1 MTFAKRLVNSRKSG
15 RRGAA
20 MVEFALSFVL
30 FILLVFAVM
39 KGGKLIWTWTT
50 LQHGVREGARLAI
63 MQADNAS
70 ADTNIANII
79 KSRTIGIPGDDI
91 TVTTTWGGTSGG
103 DVVSITAAY
112 HVPIMFGGLV
122 FDSSGINIQARSSAV
137 IVEP

>member
-1 MTFAKRLVNSRKSG
+1 MTLAKRLINSRRSG

-20 MVEFALSFVL
+20 MVEFSLSFVL

-39 KGGKLIWTWTT
+39 EGGKLIWTWTT

-70 ADTNIANII
+70 VDTNITNIV
-79 KSRTIGIPGDDI
+79 KARTIGIPSGDI
-91 TVTTTWGGTSGG
+91 SVATVWGGTDGG
-103 DVVSITAAY
+103 DVVSITASCP
-112 HVPIMFGGLV
+112 VPIMFGGLV
-122 FDSSGINIQARSSAV
+122 FGPSSINLQATSSAV

>member
-1 MTFAKRLVNSRKSG
+1 
-15 RRGAA
+15 

-39 KGGKLIWTWTT
+39 EGGKAIWTWTT

-79 KSRTIGIPGDDI
+79 KARTIGIPANDI
-91 TVTTTWGGTSGG
+91 TVTTTWTGTAGG

-112 HVPIMFGGLV
+112 RMPVMFGGLV
-122 FDSSGINIQARSSAV
+122 FGSSGVNLQARSSAV